1 MEYTDYYQILGVDKK
16 ASQEEIKGK
25 GGRGRNNN
33 DGDLLVQLQ
42 IDIPENITPIQKNLF
57 EQLKKVLTNL
67 ELLLPV
73 YIVTCTN
80 IVAISLPFIS

>member
-42 IDIPENITPIQKNLF
+42 VDIPENITPIQK
-57 EQLKKVLTNL
+57 
-67 ELLLPV
+67 
-73 YIVTCTN
+73 
-80 IVAISLPFIS
+80 